1 MTGTIRQQPSGF
13 EMVETTKRLRRLSL
27 ICGIISSI
35 LYFCTD
41 MLGGL
46 LWDNYDFTSQYISEL
61 SAIGAPSRAFVISL
75 YSVYNALVA
84 GFALGVWESAG
95 EKRALRITGCLLI
108 GYVVAGLVGLLFP
121 MNPDEPTT
129 ALTNTMHQIIA
140 GVTVLV
146 ILLSL
151 GFAATAFGK
160 QFRFY
165 SLGTILVYL
174 LLGALP
180 FLGVAQVEAGEAT
193 PWVGLVERI
202 MVYGYMLWVA
212 VLTIALLRKD
222 KRPSLTREAGLRH
235 RANSNMDETETE

>member
-1 MTGTIRQQPSGF
+1 M
-13 EMVETTKRLRRLSL
+13 
-27 ICGIISSI
+27 
-35 LYFCTD
+35 
-41 MLGGL
+41 
-46 LWDNYDFTSQYISEL
+46 
-61 SAIGAPSRAFVISL
+61 
-75 YSVYNALVA
+75 
-84 GFALGVWESAG
+84 
-95 EKRALRITGCLLI
+95 
-108 GYVVAGLVGLLFP
+108 GYVVAGLVGLFFP

-146 ILLSL
+146 ILSSL

-165 SLGTILVYL
+165 SLGTIIVCL

-180 FLGVAQVEAGEAT
+180 FLGVARVEAGEPT

-212 VLTIALLRKD
+212 MLTIALLRKD